1 MTVSELIN
9 YLSGLDRP
17 GAQVLLAMDAEGNQ
31 FMQLDEVSD
40 EAFLDNAEFIH
51 ATRYESV
58 YDDKEYERDPDS
70 VDVVVLWPK

>member
-17 GAQVLLAMDAEGNQ
+17 GAQVLLSVDPEGNR
-31 FMQLDEVSD
+31 FAQLDEVSD
-40 EAFLDNAEFIH
+40 DAFLDNAEFIH

-58 YDDKEYERDPDS
+58 YNDEEYERDPDS